1 MSGVIVKRAGD
12 YKAYR
17 ISAGDT
23 NYMACVFDPIVEGV
37 PFTSIVEIYEPGGKT
52 PPNSHAIA
60 HEMFFILKGTAI
72 AHAGGESVALGP
84 GDSILLKPGENHV
97 VENTGAGKLYA
108 LCTMIP
114 NEDFAELIHNG
125 TPVPL
130 GADDIAVLTGQT

>member
-1 MSGVIVKRAGD
+1 MAAIVKRASD

-23 NYMACVFDPIVEGV
+23 NYMACVFDPIGEGV
-37 PFTSIVEIYEPGGKT
+37 PFTSIVEVYEPGGKT
-52 PPNSHAIA
+52 PPNAHAIA

-72 AHAGGESVALGP
+72 AHCGGDSVALGA
-84 GDSILLKPGENHV
+84 GDSILLRPGESHV
-97 VENTGAGKLYA
+97 IENTGAGKLYA

-114 NEDFAELIHNG
+114 NEEFAELIHNG

-130 GADDIAVLTGQT
+130 DADDIAVLTGAA